1 MVCTAQVMVVDGLAF
16 PTGTRGMG
24 NLSLTGNKQQSQHK
38 KTRKITAPIA
48 WDTEGLYENP
58 TPYSAHTEKS
68 KMPVCQ
74 QHIQH
79 MRILGE
85 AMCLLSP
92 EHPSNRE
99 PVPISKGCRIRRKM
113 ENNSGYNHCLDSLH
127 IFHTGY

>member
-79 MRILGE
+79 QAHAFRVMRILGK
-85 AMCLLSP
+85 AMSSQP
-92 EHPSNRE
+92 RA
-99 PVPISKGCRIRRKM
+99 
-113 ENNSGYNHCLDSLH
+113 SLQQRASSH
-127 IFHTGY
+127 LQGLQDQEKNGE